1 MTAVHVPLTQLPHQV
16 PNMLAMATGGLRSYV
31 PLLRGK
37 PGREQSQ
44 TMAPPPAALL
54 DAYLAW
60 AGVDDARFGDRIP
73 PHFAVSQMALAMI
86 SRLTAQA
93 PYPLLSVLNQGVRLR
108 MNAPLPRG
116 SCIRLRGRLADAS
129 DDGYRARIHSALR
142 MGTTEQPEALLIDAF
157 AAVPLKKRPEG
168 SKTKR
173 STEPDYRTIAHW
185 QAAADEGVTFFKL
198 TGDFNPIHT
207 LPAVARRTRFRGC
220 IMHGYGA
227 FAQVFEGIR
236 STGVDI
242 ADIEVRFINALPL
255 PSPQL
260 AIQVAD
266 TADSEGRYALR
277 LTDDAGT
284 VYQVGSYIPAGATA

>member
-1 MTAVHVPLTQLPHQV
+1 MTAVHVPLRQLPHQL
-16 PNMLAMATGGLRSYV
+16 PNMLAMATGGLRSCV

-37 PGREQSQ
+37 PGSEQSRS
-44 TMAPPPAALL
+44 MAPPPAPLL
-54 DAYLAW
+54 DAYMAW
-60 AGVDDARFGDRIP
+60 AGVDTARFGDRIP

-116 SCIRLRGRLADAS
+116 SRITLRGHLEDAS

-142 MGTTEQPEALLIDAF
+142 MGTAEEPEALRIDAF
-157 AAVPLKKRPEG
+157 AAVPLKKRPAG
-168 SKTKR
+168 NKKQVP
-173 STEPDYRTIAHW
+173 EPDFRSIAHW

-207 LPAVARRTRFRGC
+207 LPLVAKRTRFRGC

-236 STGVDI
+236 NTGVDI

-260 AIQVAD
+260 AIQ
-266 TADSEGRYALR
+266 TAAKPDGEGRYALR
-277 LTDDAGT
+277 LVDDAGT
-284 VYQVGSYIPAGATA
+284 VYQVGSYIPAGGKA

>member
-1 MTAVHVPLTQLPHQV
+1 MTAVNVPLRQLPHQL

-44 TMAPPPAALL
+44 TMAPPPEALL

-60 AGVDDARFGDRIP
+60 AGVDTARFGDRIP

-116 SCIRLRGRLADAS
+116 SRITLRGQLADAS

-142 MGTTEQPEALLIDAF
+142 MGTAEQPEALLIDAF
-157 AAVPLKKRPEG
+157 AAVPLKKRPG
-168 SKTKR
+168 SKQKTAA
-173 STEPDYRTIAHW
+173 EPDYRTIGHW

-207 LPAVARRTRFRGC
+207 LPAVARRTRFGGC

-227 FAQVFEGIR
+227 FAQVFEAIR
-236 STGVDI
+236 NSGEDI

-260 AIQVAD
+260 AIQTAA
-266 TADSEGRYALR
+266 TADAEGRYALR
-277 LTDDAGT
+277 LIDDAGT
-284 VYQVGSYIPAGATA
+284 VYQVGSYIPAGGKA

>member
-1 MTAVHVPLTQLPHQV
+1 MSAVHVPLTQLPHLV
-16 PNMLAMATGGLRSYV
+16 PNMLAMASGGLRSYL
-31 PLLRGK
+31 PMLRGK
-37 PGREQSQ
+37 PGREQVQ
-44 TMAPPPAALL
+44 TLAPPPKALL
-54 DAYLAW
+54 DAYQDW
-60 AGVDDARFGDRIP
+60 AGVDRARFGEQIP

-108 MNAPLPRG
+108 MQAPLPRDRKL
-116 SCIRLRGRLADAS
+116 SLRGHLEDAS

-142 MGTTEQPEALLIDAF
+142 MGTPEQPEALLIDAF
-157 AAVPLKKRPEG
+157 AAVPLKKRPA
-168 SKTKR
+168 SKKPR
-173 STEPDYRTIAHW
+173 SATPDYRTVGHW
-185 QAAADEGVTFFKL
+185 QAAADEGVTFFRL

-227 FAQVFEGIR
+227 FAQVFEAIR
-236 STGVDI
+236 NSGEDI

-260 AIQVAD
+260 AIQTGATPD
-266 TADSEGRYALR
+266 AAGRRALR
-277 LTDDAGT
+277 LVDEAGT
-284 VYQVGSYIPAGATA
+284 AYQVGSYIPVGGRA

>member
-1 MTAVHVPLTQLPHQV
+1 MTAVNIPLRQLPHQL

-37 PGREQSQ
+37 PGREQSR
-44 TMAPPPAALL
+44 TMAPPPEALL

-60 AGVDDARFGDRIP
+60 AGVDTARFGDRIP
-73 PHFAVSQMALAMI
+73 PHFAVSQMALAMV

-108 MNAPLPRG
+108 MKAPLPRDQKL
-116 SCIRLRGRLADAS
+116 RLHGHLEDAS

-142 MGTTEQPEALLIDAF
+142 MGTAEQPEALQIDAF
-157 AAVPLKKRPEG
+157 AAVPLKKRPAG
-168 SKTKR
+168 NRKPAA
-173 STEPDYRTIAHW
+173 EPDYRTVAHW

-207 LPAVARRTRFRGC
+207 LPVVARRTRFGGC

-236 STGVDI
+236 NSGEDI

-255 PSPQL
+255 PSLQL
-260 AIQVAD
+260 FIQTAV
-266 TADSEGRYALR
+266 TADAEGRYALR
-277 LTDDAGT
+277 LIDDAGT
-284 VYQVGSYIPAGATA
+284 VYQVGSYIPAGGKA